1 MTKLILVALMGW
13 AVLAVAAS
21 ALAQGLTTP

>member
-1 MTKLILVALMGW
+1 MSNLIIAALMGW